1 MNDTNFQIVS
11 ENIKNKAAIENL
23 YDDVFGKKRKDRTV
37 YFLRTG
43 KKINDLCFIIKKNTD
58 DIYACIRF
66 WHIKVGLQNGLL
78 LGPLAVR
85 NDFRGHGLGSMLIS
99 YSLQMAKVKNF
110 NFCFVSGE
118 EDYYPRFGFQKIE
131 SNKLILPGYID
142 PKRLHIIF
150 FNSEIINKMGKY
162 PWKVKPQK

>member
-1 MNDTNFQIVS
+1 M
-11 ENIKNKAAIENL
+11 
-23 YDDVFGKKRKDRTV
+23 
-37 YFLRTG
+37 
-43 KKINDLCFIIKKNTD
+43 
-58 DIYACIRF
+58 
-66 WHIKVGLQNGLL
+66 GLQNGLL

-99 YSLQMAKVKNF
+99 YSLQMAKDKNF

-118 EDYYPRFGFQKIE
+118 EDYYPRFGFQKIA

-150 FNSEIINKMGKY
+150 FNNEIINKMGKY
-162 PWKVKPQK
+162 PWKVKPQN